1 MNLAVLKKSRR
12 GPEAGDIFVMLPP
25 DQLFL
30 YGRVISTE
38 AKIGPMENCVL
49 IYIYALRATT
59 KLPVPKLSRDQLLV
73 PPIMTNKLPWRRGY
87 FETIDHQTLEE
98 EDRLRQHCF
107 KDLFIEGKYFDEF
120 SNELNQCIEPTGA
133 WGLDSFRTIDDEV
146 SKALG
151 FPLSD

>member
-12 GPEAGDIFVMLPP
+12 GPEAGDIFVMLPR

-49 IYIYALRATT
+49 IYIYTLRSTT
-59 KLPVPKLSRDQLLV
+59 KLPVPELSRDHLLV

-87 FETIDHQTLEE
+87 FETVDHQTLEE

-107 KDLFIEGKYFDEF
+107 KDLFIEGKYFDES
-120 SNELNQCIEPTGA
+120 SNELDQCGELVGV
-133 WGLDSFRTIDDEV
+133 WGLGSFRTIDDEV
-146 SKALG
+146 SEALG
-151 FPLSD
+151 LPLSD